1 MEVKTFFDLIDWSR
15 DLHASLAKCLSH
27 CASRHQDERAA
38 LLLDYL
44 ASHESDMEE
53 MVASFER
60 KADPKAA
67 QTYVYD
73 YIPHNPITTH
83 LVCDDHYATLDAE
96 AIRTE
101 VLDFHEQIISLYQT
115 LVGKAE
121 IPEAEE
127 LVAFLL
133 DMEENETKRLV
144 RQTGRMDVL

>member
-15 DLHASLAKCLSH
+15 DLHANLAKCLAH
-27 CASRHQDERAA
+27 GASRHQDERAA

-73 YIPHNPITTH
+73 YMPHNPITTH
-83 LVCDDHYATLDAE
+83 MVCDDHYATLDAD

-101 VLDFHEQIISLYQT
+101 VVDFHEQIISLYQT

-127 LVAFLL
+127 LVALLL

-144 RQTGRMDVL
+144 RQTGHMDAL

>member
-15 DLHASLAKCLSH
+15 GLHASLAECLAH
-27 CASRHQDERAA
+27 GASRHQDERAA

-44 ASHESDMEE
+44 ASHESAMEE

-73 YIPHNPITTH
+73 YIPHSPITTH
-83 LVCDDHYATLDAE
+83 LVCDDHYATMDAD

-101 VLDFHEQIISLYQT
+101 VVDFHEQIISLYQT

-121 IPEAEE
+121 ILEAEE
-127 LVAFLL
+127 LVALLL

-144 RQTGRMDVL
+144 RQTGRMDAL